1 MKISSQITHI
11 KHLFTQGLR
20 DYEICERLGTS
31 SIFTRNAIANICYT
45 DPAAESLHYKK
56 RHLKGRKVRAQFINN
71 DPYFE
76 EVNRFDLRRQTQS
89 V

>member
-1 MKISSQITHI
+1 MTNWGIKEKSVRWEYAHGATEIQICDRLRVSQIWVYHA
-11 KHLFTQGLR
+11 LCALR
-20 DYEICERLGTS
+20 AE
-31 SIFTRNAIANICYT
+31 
-45 DPAAESLHYKK
+45 DPNLES